1 MASTP
6 FSTESYFQTQK
17 PPAGLDERVARV
29 KAFVDKWKEV
39 EGKRVVLITV
49 SWLFRRP
56 ILRAD
61 SVEWGNNRSTRSQHV
76 RPNLTSIAILMKQST
91 IPRQLFSW
99 YKRSDFGRILP
110 ISRLRSNLPT
120 PYPLPPTFLTT
131 LLPLSQSFLGPTHH
145 LVRL

>member
-49 SWLFRRP
+49 SWLFR
-56 ILRAD
+56 
-61 SVEWGNNRSTRSQHV
+61 
-76 RPNLTSIAILMKQST
+76 
-91 IPRQLFSW
+91 
-99 YKRSDFGRILP
+99 
-110 ISRLRSNLPT
+110 
-120 PYPLPPTFLTT
+120 
-131 LLPLSQSFLGPTHH
+131 
-145 LVRL
+145 